1 MILNFNCMDA
11 AFLPEELHFGD
22 TIIEWYWSTC
32 VQGYG
37 GCFLVLILYLIAP
50 FCSYDLHFFFFRVSF
65 CMTSI
70 QNL

>member
-22 TIIEWYWSTC
+22 TIVEWYWSTC

-37 GCFLVLILYLIAP
+37 GCLF
-50 FCSYDLHFFFFRVSF
+50 SSHFFVSD
-65 CMTSI
+65 CTI
-70 QNL
+70 LLL